1 MDLIKQQ
8 TALQQEGFDL
18 INELDLE
25 QYLSQFG
32 VLDIG
37 GSIKTGLMTWR
48 DIDIGV
54 ICTTLPTTDKM
65 WHTARELAEKPHI
78 TRITVQDNMT
88 DGKYYSAYPKGY
100 YLGLVYD
107 NKDIHWKVDIWF
119 AENFGEHGSYD
130 DLVISQLNDENKLI
144 ILQIK
149 NALSDHPLYR
159 KKIKSVDIYDAVL
172 KQNVK
177 DLEGFK
183 KYIQETKSID
193 LS

>member
-8 TALQQEGFDL
+8 AELQKEGFDL
-18 INELDLE
+18 IKQLDLKK
-25 QYLSQFG
+25 YLSQFG
-32 VLDIG
+32 ALDIG

-48 DIDIGV
+48 DIDIGI
-54 ICTTLPTTDKM
+54 ICSEIPSVDKI
-65 WHTARELAEKPHI
+65 WFIARELAEKPHI
-78 TRITVQDNMT
+78 TRITIQDNMT
-88 DGKYYSAYPKGY
+88 DGKYYPAYPKGY
-100 YLGLVYD
+100 YLGLIYD

-130 DLVISQLNDENKLI
+130 DWVISQLNDDNKLI

-149 NALSDHPLYR
+149 NALYDHPLYR
-159 KKIKSVDIYDAVL
+159 KKIKSIDIYDAVL
-172 KQNVK
+172 KHNVK

-183 KYIQETKSID
+183 KYIKKIKSIN